1 MSMCVSME
9 GEKIVEWFSHFAL
22 LSLHVECIMSMF
34 LMAEAAQKEFVF
46 ALQKKKNT
54 NKEK

>member
-9 GEKIVEWFSHFAL
+9 GEKIAEWFSHFAL

-34 LMAEAAQKEFVF
+34 LMAEAAQKECAF
-46 ALQKKKNT
+46 ALPKKRT

>member
-1 MSMCVSME
+1 MSMCVSVE

-34 LMAEAAQKEFVF
+34 LMAEATQKEFVF
-46 ALQKKKNT
+46 VIKK
-54 NKEK
+54 EH

>member
-1 MSMCVSME
+1 MSMCESME

-22 LSLHVECIMSMF
+22 FSLHVECIMSMF

-46 ALQKKKNT
+46 ALQKRNT

>member
-1 MSMCVSME
+1 MCVSVE
-9 GEKIVEWFSHFAL
+9 GEKIEEWFSHFAL

-34 LMAEAAQKEFVF
+34 LMAEAAAKEFVF
-46 ALQKKKNT
+46 AIQKKNT